1 MKIDYNYNKQILL
14 VLNNIFL
21 SVYYSIHI
29 AKYSINIYETQAKAQ
44 KKATH
49 GEIIRIILKLTVR
62 KLKITMNN
70 ILKAV
75 EQ

>member
-1 MKIDYNYNKQILL
+1 MSTILYTLLNIQSIFMKHKKK
-14 VLNNIFL
+14 
-21 SVYYSIHI
+21 H
-29 AKYSINIYETQAKAQ
+29 K

-49 GEIIRIILKLTVR
+49 GEIIRIILKLTVK